1 MAARQRAERQ
11 DAGRHDAGRQ
21 DAGRPHDG
29 LQPAGRAQAG
39 HAGPPPAPHRR
50 ARPERLAFALSLAWL
65 VLVVALAWLLARRGM
80 PPAEMLVFV
89 LIALAVFLPVVL
101 IWQLVYLLRAAAR
114 METAAQV
121 LALQA
126 DALARRASVAGAH
139 ALRGGVTSSGGAAG
153 SGGGPPSEMAGDGG
167 ATLRFASR
175 RHEPPPAG
183 PGAANG
189 AANGTANG
197 AGESPSDQ
205 ASLALAAPAGEA
217 VDIGHDEL
225 IRALHF
231 PEDEHDSDGFA
242 ALRRALGNHATAE
255 LIRSAQAVL
264 TGLALEGIYMDRLT
278 PEPPRAEI
286 WRAFAGGE
294 RGPVVAAMGG
304 LRDRSCL
311 ALSAARMRS
320 DLEFREAVHRF
331 LRAFERCLRAF
342 EPDAGDDQL
351 IRLADTR
358 SGRAFML
365 LGRVSGVFR

>member
-11 DAGRHDAGRQ
+11 RAERQ
-21 DAGRPHDG
+21 RAERQG
-29 LQPAGRAQAG
+29 AGRA
-39 HAGPPPAPHRR
+39 GPGAPGLPERR
-50 ARPERLAFALSLAWL
+50 TARPERLAFALSLAWL
-65 VLVVALAWLLARRGM
+65 VLVVALAYVMAGRGM
-80 PPAEMLVFV
+80 PPVEMLVFV
-89 LIALAVFLPVVL
+89 LVALAVFLPVVL

-114 METAAQV
+114 MESAAQV

-126 DALARRASVAGAH
+126 DALAQRASLAGAQ
-139 ALRGGVTSSGGAAG
+139 AARGGALSPEGAAG
-153 SGGGPPSEMAGDGG
+153 SGDGEHAERAADEGG
-167 ATLRFASR
+167 TLRFSSR
-175 RHEPPPAG
+175 RHEAPTAG
-183 PGAANG
+183 PAVAGNGGARQG
-189 AANGTANG
+189 A
-197 AGESPSDQ
+197 
-205 ASLALAAPAGEA
+205 LALATPSGDG

-264 TGLALEGIYMDRLT
+264 TGLALEGIYMEQLV
-278 PEPPRAEI
+278 PEPPRPEI
-286 WRAFAGGE
+286 WRAFARGE

-331 LRAFERCLRAF
+331 LRAFDRCLRAF